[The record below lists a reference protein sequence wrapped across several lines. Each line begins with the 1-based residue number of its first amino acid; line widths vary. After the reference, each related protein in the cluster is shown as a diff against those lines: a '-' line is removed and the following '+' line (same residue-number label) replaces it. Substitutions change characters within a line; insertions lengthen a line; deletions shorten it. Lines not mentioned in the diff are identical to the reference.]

1 MVLLNTYLV
10 SFFTFGIA
18 YRACNEI
25 CRNKNHSNRV
35 VCGFMFRNLAPTSF
49 LPMVWCCFVK
59 SVKLKLQQIKKYTI
73 QQHITRDKHLRGIQ
87 KRNDQTTSLTQPM
100 YSEYGNS
107 NFNLDLCRAF
117 LSANIPLHKL
127 SHPILRNFL
136 ENYTNKTIPDSST
149 LSKIT

>member
-1 MVLLNTYLV
+1 MPKQKSSQSSRMRLYVSEFGADVFSTDGLVL
-10 SFFTFGIA
+10 F
-18 YRACNEI
+18 C
-25 CRNKNHSNRV
+25 K
-35 VCGFMFRNLAPTSF
+35 VCE
-49 LPMVWCCFVK
+49 VK
-59 SVKLKLQQIKKYTI
+59 VAADKKYTI

-87 KRNDQTTSLTQPM
+87 KRNEQMTSLTQPM

-117 LSANIPLHKL
+117 LSANKSLHKL

-149 LSKIT
+149 LRKIT